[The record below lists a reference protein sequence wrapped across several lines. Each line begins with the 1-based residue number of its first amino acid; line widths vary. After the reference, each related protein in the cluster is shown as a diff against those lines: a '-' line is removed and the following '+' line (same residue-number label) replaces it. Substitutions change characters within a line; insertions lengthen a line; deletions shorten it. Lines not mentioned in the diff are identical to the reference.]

1 MSMIEGCFQ
10 AMGRKSAITY
20 LSFGINLSRE
30 IESTLISHIN
40 LSLIKAIKTYTTQR
54 EIMCG

>member
-1 MSMIEGCFQ
+1 MIEGCFQ

-20 LSFGINLSRE
+20 LLFGINLSRE